1 MSTTPLV
8 GEESMFDCVAY
19 RCFDS
24 RARASVWISAHG
36 ELVRLYHDTDRY
48 REECVRCDDDGFV
61 RCGNGKRVEAAI
73 AQAWLPETNGV
84 GASLKDCSR
93 PPSPSNIRYRGT
105 RKTNHT
111 ERGPKLA
118 PCEHKALN
126 AASSHATIEDVATEC
141 GVSIPTAWT
150 YLCRA
155 VSKSGIVASVVGL
168 IHTEMMRALRDTS
181 DLTGGLNELK
191 TRLDVSAEGIPC
203 FMEQL
208 RLGRILADAERGM
221 D

>member
-1 MSTTPLV
+1 MSTTPLI
-8 GEESMFDCVAY
+8 GEESIFDGVAY

-24 RARASVWISAHG
+24 RARSSVWISAHG

-48 REECVRCDDDGFV
+48 REECVRCDDDGLV
-61 RCGNGKRVEAAI
+61 RCGNGPRVEAAI

-105 RKTNHT
+105 RKTSA

-126 AASSHATIEDVATEC
+126 AASNRETIEDVATEC
-141 GVSIPTAWT
+141 GVSIPTTWT

-155 VSKSGIVASVVGL
+155 VSKTGTVASIAKL
-168 IHTEMMRALRDTS
+168 IHSDLMRTLRDTPN
-181 DLTGGLNELK
+181 LTGGLNELK
-191 TRLDVSAEGIPC
+191 TRLSISTEDIPC

-208 RLGRILADAERGM
+208 RLGRILADAERRI